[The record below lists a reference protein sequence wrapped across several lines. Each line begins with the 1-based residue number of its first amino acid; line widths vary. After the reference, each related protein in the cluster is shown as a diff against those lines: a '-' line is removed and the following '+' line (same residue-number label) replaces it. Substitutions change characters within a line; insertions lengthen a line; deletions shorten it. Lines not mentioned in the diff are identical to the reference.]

1 MKRRELGGK
10 KAVCSSVERYLRSIV
25 LKKWVRRENR
35 RCPFGILSLQCV
47 SQVLYKECV
56 CVSEIGKEKNDA
68 DVEEEVATGDSRFFL
83 VISLLAIHHPI

>member
-1 MKRRELGGK
+1 M
-10 KAVCSSVERYLRSIV
+10 CSSVERYLQYCLEEMPFSWEMGEAREKEVSI
-25 LKKWVRRENR
+25 W
-35 RCPFGILSLQCV
+35 SLQCV
-47 SQVLYKECV
+47 SQVLYRERV

>member
-1 MKRRELGGK
+1 M
-10 KAVCSSVERYLRSIV
+10 SI
-25 LKKWVRRENR
+25 W
-35 RCPFGILSLQCV
+35 SLQCV
-47 SQVLYKECV
+47 SQVLYREHVCV

>member
-1 MKRRELGGK
+1 M
-10 KAVCSSVERYLRSIV
+10 CSSVERYLHSIV

-47 SQVLYKECV
+47 SQVLYRERVCV
-56 CVSEIGKEKNDA
+56 CVSVSEIGKEKNDA

>member
-1 MKRRELGGK
+1 M
-10 KAVCSSVERYLRSIV
+10 
-25 LKKWVRRENR
+25 
-35 RCPFGILSLQCV
+35 
-47 SQVLYKECV
+47 CV

>member
-1 MKRRELGGK
+1 MC
-10 KAVCSSVERYLRSIV
+10 VCV
-25 LKKWVRRENR
+25 
-35 RCPFGILSLQCV
+35 
-47 SQVLYKECV
+47 CV